1 MKVKLNKEWKPIYII
16 SDEGWDDIIELTQD
30 EVDWCQDSLR
40 QFILTQQLLAS
51 KWHVR

>member
-16 SDEGWDDIIELTQD
+16 SDTGWDDIIELTQD
-30 EVDWCQDSLR
+30 EVDRCLAALHE
-40 QFILTQQLLAS
+40 FILTQHILAS